1 MEAEKNTTIKLTESY
16 AMYPTAAVSGWY
28 FSHPESKYFGLGVI
42 DKDQIIDYA
51 TRKEITIE
59 EAERILAPSLNYK

>member
-1 MEAEKNTTIKLTESY
+1 DVENEIGIKLTESK
-16 AMYPTAAVSGWY
+16 AMYPAASVSGFY
-28 FSHPESKYFGLGVI
+28 FGHPDSKYFGLGVI